1 MNRAK
6 PPIVRLREMTRGQ
19 YADFFALLADRSK
32 NATRE
37 GKPYFSCRIQDA
49 VRIVSFLAWADST
62 WFEPCEKE
70 WQEGS
75 FYKIRGVYSEHER
88 YGPQI
93 DVHNIRLVEPE
104 DRADGFDPADFVQHS
119 RFDPDEMFAE
129 LRGLAEKEIHN
140 APLQRLVLTLL
151 DRHAEPLKRL
161 PATLNKF
168 YPFQG
173 GLLEHTLSVTRHC
186 VYLAEQYS
194 TRNPELNPPL
204 NRDLVIAG
212 AILHD
217 FGRVL
222 EFTQESVVAEP
233 TIPGRLFGHLFLGRD
248 LIRDTAR
255 ELGDLNPELLE
266 LLEHI
271 VIAHLNLP
279 EWGSPRLPLIPE
291 CLIVHHA
298 DDLDAKVEM
307 YIRCLARDRAAGPF
321 TDRDPMLNRQLFK
334 GRSV

>member
-1 MNRAK
+1 VNRSK
-6 PPIVRLREMTRGQ
+6 PPIVRLRELAPGQ
-19 YADFFALLADRSK
+19 YADFFAVLVERSR
-32 NATRE
+32 NTTRE
-37 GKPYFSCRIQDA
+37 GKPYYHCRFQDA
-49 VRIVSFLAWADST
+49 VRSVSFLAWGDST
-62 WFEPCEKE
+62 WYEACEKE
-70 WQEGS
+70 WKEGS
-75 FYKIRGVYSEHER
+75 FYKIRGVYAEHEK

-93 DVHNIRLVEPE
+93 EVHNIRPVGEE
-104 DRADGFDPADFVQHS
+104 DGADGFKPSELIQHS
-119 RFDPDEMFAE
+119 RFDPEEMFVE
-129 LRGLAEKEIHN
+129 LKALAEGEITDP
-140 APLQRLVLTLL
+140 PLRRLVLTLL
-151 DRHAEPLKRL
+151 DRQAEPLKRL

-186 VYLAEQYS
+186 LYLAGQYAGRYS
-194 TRNPELNPPL
+194 DLQPPL
-204 NRDLVIAG
+204 NRDLVVAG

-222 EFTQESVVAEP
+222 EFSQEGITAQP

-248 LIRDTAR
+248 LIRETAR
-255 ELGDLNPELLE
+255 EQGDVNPELLE

-298 DDLDAKVEM
+298 DDLDAKLEM
-307 YIRCLARDRAAGPF
+307 YVRCLTRDRASGPF
-321 TDRDPMLNRQLFK
+321 TDRDPVLNRQLFK

>member
-1 MNRAK
+1 VSRSK
-6 PPIVRLREMTRGQ
+6 PPIVRLSDLTPGQ
-19 YADFFALLADRSK
+19 YADFFAVLVERSR
-32 NATRE
+32 NTTRE
-37 GKPYFSCRIQDA
+37 GKPYYTCRFQDA
-49 VRIVSFLAWADST
+49 ARSVAFLAWADST
-62 WFEPCEKE
+62 WYEACEKE

-75 FYKIRGVYSEHER
+75 YYKIRGVYSEHER

-93 DVHNIRLVEPE
+93 EVHNIRPVEDG
-104 DRADGFDPADFVQHS
+104 DRTDGFNPAELVQHS
-119 RFDPDEMFAE
+119 RFDSAEMFVE
-129 LRGLAEKEIHN
+129 LRALAEGQISDL
-140 APLQRLVLTLL
+140 PLRRLVLTLL
-151 DRHAEPLKRL
+151 DRHADDLKRL

-186 VYLAEQYS
+186 LYLAQQYAAHYGD
-194 TRNPELNPPL
+194 LQPPI

-222 EFTQESVVAEP
+222 EFSQEGITAQP

-248 LIRDTAR
+248 LIRETAR

-307 YIRCLARDRAAGPF
+307 YVRCLTRDRALGPF
-321 TDRDPMLNRQLFK
+321 TDRDPVLNRQLFK
-334 GRSV
+334 GRTV